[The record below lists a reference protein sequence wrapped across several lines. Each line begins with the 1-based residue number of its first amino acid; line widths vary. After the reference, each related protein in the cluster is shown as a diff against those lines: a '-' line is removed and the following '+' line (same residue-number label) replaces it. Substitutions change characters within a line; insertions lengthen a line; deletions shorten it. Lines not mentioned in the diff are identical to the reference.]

1 MTPIYV
7 CKAARRPRYRHENL
21 HLLAAERGR
30 VVEAAYNPMWVAP
43 ELLEDDAAIPRG
55 APVVF
60 LFTDRPYTRLVPV
73 RQGEVLDVERA
84 ELMLRL
90 RVLLRGW
97 IGAPG
102 GDVAAFTRAV
112 REASGGE
119 VPGEKFVF
127 RKRDDV
133 EFERFFDD
141 REDEGWRRAVDAVL
155 DMSRAAEGD
164 PYRGSVFFRPLG
176 LRAGD
181 ALHASRRV
189 PLEPGTPAALALR
202 FHNPHLTADDAA
214 RLTLRVLASDDAHA
228 DAPERFPLDGDLD
241 IPFEA
246 TGPRP
251 ELTVEIGPAPVEHT
265 AVTERFAVRVS
276 APGAGAASDRARGSE
291 EAAPSADAEALDRAV
306 DPTATRG
313 SAGTPP
319 GAAAAP
325 GAVAASGAAAEA
337 AARDELL
344 RLHDVVFRNARFE
357 PGDALDVLDAFDR
370 LLPDEPRLAERRA
383 LLLAERGED
392 DEAYRILQALDPD
405 RLGDDARFVLLRAA
419 IRRERAAAV
428 VQRVVSLDL
437 VADGRFP
444 RLLDTLEA
452 VAPAA
457 LGRLLPDL
465 IDHLA
470 PDQLRELADRLAPRI
485 ESGDAAARLALAL
498 YLATDDAAH
507 AYAWLDD
514 RRRTLRLADPAVTD
528 ALLDLAAAGGRTDA
542 ADELGDDVARRIR
555 NLIEHGEPAEARAR
569 LRQAARALGRA
580 QRDALH
586 HRIADRLAERGEF
599 TAAAEVMV
607 ELAWAACETGD
618 LADATAA
625 VERARGLWGRGG
637 AGAAA
642 GAKRRGGVDARGRAR
657 RRARIRM
664 RVRVRG
670 PVRTGARA

>member
-189 PLEPGTPAALALR
+189 PLEPG
-202 FHNPHLTADDAA
+202 
-214 RLTLRVLASDDAHA
+214 
-228 DAPERFPLDGDLD
+228 
-241 IPFEA
+241 
-246 TGPRP
+246 
-251 ELTVEIGPAPVEHT
+251 
-265 AVTERFAVRVS
+265 
-276 APGAGAASDRARGSE
+276 
-291 EAAPSADAEALDRAV
+291 
-306 DPTATRG
+306 
-313 SAGTPP
+313 
-319 GAAAAP
+319 
-325 GAVAASGAAAEA
+325 
-337 AARDELL
+337 
-344 RLHDVVFRNARFE
+344 
-357 PGDALDVLDAFDR
+357 
-370 LLPDEPRLAERRA
+370 
-383 LLLAERGED
+383 
-392 DEAYRILQALDPD
+392 
-405 RLGDDARFVLLRAA
+405 
-419 IRRERAAAV
+419 
-428 VQRVVSLDL
+428 
-437 VADGRFP
+437 
-444 RLLDTLEA
+444 
-452 VAPAA
+452 
-457 LGRLLPDL
+457 
-465 IDHLA
+465 
-470 PDQLRELADRLAPRI
+470 
-485 ESGDAAARLALAL
+485 
-498 YLATDDAAH
+498 
-507 AYAWLDD
+507 
-514 RRRTLRLADPAVTD
+514 
-528 ALLDLAAAGGRTDA
+528 
-542 ADELGDDVARRIR
+542 
-555 NLIEHGEPAEARAR
+555 
-569 LRQAARALGRA
+569 
-580 QRDALH
+580 
-586 HRIADRLAERGEF
+586 
-599 TAAAEVMV
+599 
-607 ELAWAACETGD
+607 
-618 LADATAA
+618 
-625 VERARGLWGRGG
+625 
-637 AGAAA
+637 
-642 GAKRRGGVDARGRAR
+642 
-657 RRARIRM
+657 
-664 RVRVRG
+664 
-670 PVRTGARA
+670 